1 MKKNTCQN
9 EKGHS
14 NMYIVSKYAQILFE
28 IKCET
33 DIKDELC
40 HEMEFSLCD
49 EESFFT
55 QVNRLT
61 LNVFT
66 WEYLRTIEKLDKR
79 FNKRHPILVSHNIL
93 NYMPEDKYDLREN
106 EYNIKIERE
115 ELETLILELERN
127 LRKLAR

>member
-1 MKKNTCQN
+1 
-9 EKGHS
+9 
-14 NMYIVSKYAQILFE
+14 MYIVSKYAQTLFE
-28 IKCET
+28 IKCAT
-33 DIKDELC
+33 DIEDNFC

-66 WEYLRTIEKLDKR
+66 WEYLRTIERLDNK
-79 FNKRHPILVSHNIL
+79 FNKQYPILVSHNIL
-93 NYMPEDKYDLREN
+93 NYIPEDEYDLREN